1 MPRQPRQPRQI
12 DNKRALD
19 LVLIGLTAPLY
30 GGALL
35 GLTLAVWLCDGR
47 PIFFAQER
55 VGKDRRLFRIFKLRT
70 MTTEADPKQRRPTR
84 LGHWLRRRGL
94 DEIPQFFSVI
104 RGDMSLVG
112 PRPLTP
118 QDVDRLIAQH
128 PPLAAR
134 FAVAPGITGLSQI
147 CQAQGA
153 QRTAELDARYV
164 QERSLALDLKILA
177 YTAWINVV
185 GKQRGRA
192 TFI

>member
-1 MPRQPRQPRQI
+1 M
-12 DNKRALD
+12 DDKRVLD
-19 LVLIGLTAPLY
+19 LALIGMTAPLY

-35 GLTLAVWLCDGR
+35 GLTLVVWLCDGR

-70 MTTEADPKQRRPTR
+70 MTTEADPAARRPTR
-84 LGHWLRRRGL
+84 LGEWLRRRGL
-94 DEIPQFFSVI
+94 DEIPQFLSVI
-104 RGDMSLVG
+104 IGDMSLVG

-118 QDVDRLIAQH
+118 QDVDRLVAQH

-153 QRTAELDARYV
+153 QRTAQLDTYYAQR
-164 QERSLALDLKILA
+164 RSLGMDLMILG

-185 GKQRGRA
+185 GKKRGRLDPA
-192 TFI
+192 RASWLSPEVA

>member
-1 MPRQPRQPRQI
+1 MRI
-12 DNKRALD
+12 NDKRALD
-19 LVLIGLTAPLY
+19 LFLIGLTAPVY

-55 VGKDRRLFRIFKLRT
+55 VGKDRQRFRIFKLRT
-70 MTTEADPKQRRPTR
+70 MTTEPDPRDRRPTR
-84 LGHWLRRRGL
+84 LGQWLRRRGL
-94 DEIPQFFSVI
+94 DEIPQFYSVL

-118 QDVDRLIAQH
+118 QDVDRLVAQH

-147 CQAQGA
+147 YQAQGA

-164 QERSLALDLKILA
+164 HERSLRLDLKILA

-185 GKQRGRA
+185 GKQRGRVS
-192 TFI
+192 FI